1 MGSTEANPS
10 PHHQRAAFAPIP
22 AGSVTIAGLGS
33 YLPEGTLTNDD
44 LSKMVETSDEWIVSR
59 TGIRSRH
66 QASPGQATSDLALPA
81 SRQALASAGLTP
93 EALDLIILAT
103 SSADTPVPPTA
114 CWLQRELGA
123 FNAAAFDVSA
133 ACSGFLYAMHMG
145 AGLIRSGM
153 HRNVLV
159 VGAETLTRM
168 VDYTDRGSCILFGDG
183 AGAAVLAPGG
193 DIELIYSSLGADGR
207 AAEMIQVAAGGSRL
221 PASIATVESHQH
233 FIKLKGNEVF
243 KRAVQTM
250 AESAREA
257 LVTTG
262 LSMDDIAW
270 FLPHQANHRI
280 TVAVASSLDLPMDRV
295 VSEMAE
301 VGNTAAA
308 SLPVALSH
316 LSEARKIKPGDRLM
330 LVGFGAGATWG
341 CQIYQYLPKKKP
353 TA

>member
-1 MGSTEANPS
+1 MGSTESSQS
-10 PHHQRAAFAPIP
+10 PRPRFENTVAAHQ
-22 AGSVTIAGLGS
+22 GMGVTIAGLGS
-33 YLPEGTLTNDD
+33 YLPEGTLTNEQ
-44 LSKMVETSDEWIVSR
+44 LSRIVETNDEWIVSR

-81 SRQALASAGLTP
+81 SVQALKNANMTASD
-93 EALDLIILAT
+93 LDLIVLAT
-103 SSADTPVPPTA
+103 STADSPVPPTA
-114 CWLQRELGA
+114 CWLQRSLEA
-123 FNAAAFDVSA
+123 HNAAAMDIAA
-133 ACSGFLYAMHMG
+133 ACSGFLFAVHIG
-145 AGLIRSGM
+145 AGLIRGGM

-168 VDYTDRGSCILFGDG
+168 TDYTDRASCILFGDG

-193 DIELIYSSLGADGR
+193 DIELMYSSIGSDGR

-250 AESAREA
+250 VGAARKA
-257 LVTTG
+257 LTEMNLTI
-262 LSMDDIAW
+262 DDIAW
-270 FLPHQANHRI
+270 FLPHQANQRI
-280 TVAVASSLDLPMDRV
+280 TVAVASTLDLPMERV
-295 VSEMAE
+295 VSEMSE

-316 LSEARKIKPGDRLM
+316 LVESGKIKPGDRLM

-341 CQIYQYLPKKKP
+341 CQVYQYQPR
-353 TA
+353 T